1 MKILNTVKFLGSL
14 IAISCIVTSIEFF
27 SSSLVFAETKFTDV
41 PTEHWANVCIMEMA
55 SEGVISG
62 YPDGTFAPDEPV
74 SRAEFC
80 KIVIL
85 ASGRELPNLYEA
97 RTSWYAVPGIEGHW
111 CEQYMSAM
119 AKDTWTYREWYLT
132 ENVDPNQ
139 TINRGEAAMGIAD
152 LLYGYPR
159 SYERSEVK
167 AYLQARY
174 TDSDLFGAF
183 QNTVYEAT
191 LKGFMTGYADGSF
204 LVQKKITRAELCS
217 ILYKVSRDLKAVT
230 PIADLEDKYL
240 EDEEKNENKKT
251 ERQNMIN
258 EYYRQVD
265 ELENDYEELYAWYE
279 EQNSELLDYISNGD
293 PFSTDWAKSI
303 YDSYGVSNGNSPADG
318 NLDSFAAA
326 NAMRQQAALKAKAD
340 SAILE
345 YNKKYIADQRQ
356 LIEDTYNTK
365 KKYLDS
371 IKESLETER
380 KRLGL

>member
-1 MKILNTVKFLGSL
+1 
-14 IAISCIVTSIEFF
+14 
-27 SSSLVFAETKFTDV
+27 
-41 PTEHWANVCIMEMA
+41 
-55 SEGVISG
+55 
-62 YPDGTFAPDEPV
+62 
-74 SRAEFC
+74 
-80 KIVIL
+80 
-85 ASGRELPNLYEA
+85 
-97 RTSWYAVPGIEGHW
+97 
-111 CEQYMSAM
+111 
-119 AKDTWTYREWYLT
+119 
-132 ENVDPNQ
+132 
-139 TINRGEAAMGIAD
+139 
-152 LLYGYPR
+152 
-159 SYERSEVK
+159 
-167 AYLQARY
+167 
-174 TDSDLFGAF
+174 
-183 QNTVYEAT
+183 
-191 LKGFMTGYADGSF
+191 
-204 LVQKKITRAELCS
+204 
-217 ILYKVSRDLKAVT
+217 
-230 PIADLEDKYL
+230 
-240 EDEEKNENKKT
+240 
-251 ERQNMIN
+251 MIN